1 MYAIQKSLS
10 VERQDYILSF
20 YPMVYSIARRLIR
33 RLPPTVDIEDMVS
46 VGVIGLIE
54 AYDRFDQAKGIP
66 FRAYAELRVRGA
78 MIDELR
84 KQDWVPRSVRR
95 RAQELDGLRE
105 SLHKRLGRKAK
116 ETELA
121 DELKMNRQQFVRHRR
136 RARIHSLVSIDQPLA
151 STEACSIRDL
161 LACSG
166 LDSEASLV
174 EKELRVLLMEEL
186 GKLNEREK
194 IAVELYF
201 FERKSLKSIGDRLN
215 VTESR
220 ACQIRGAAV
229 RSLRKR
235 IERRLQVS
243 H

>member
-1 MYAIQKSLS
+1 MYAIQQS
-10 VERQDYILSF
+10 VSVQRKEFILSF
-20 YPMVYSIARRLIR
+20 YPMVYSIAKRLIR
-33 RLPPTVDIEDMVS
+33 RLPPTVDLEDMVS

-95 RAQELDGLRE
+95 RAQELDGMRE
-105 SLHKRLGRKAK
+105 SLQKKLGRRAQ
-116 ETELA
+116 EDELA
-121 DELKMNRQQFVRHRR
+121 RELNMDRRQFSRHRR
-136 RARIHSLVSIDQPLA
+136 RAQIHSLVSLDQPIA
-151 STEACSIRDL
+151 STEACALRDL

-166 LDSEASLV
+166 LDSESLLV
-174 EKELRVLLMEEL
+174 ESELRDLLKEEL
-186 GKLNEREK
+186 AKLNEREK

-201 FERKSLKSIGDRLN
+201 FQRKSLKSIGERLS

-235 IERRLQVS
+235 IEKRMQVAR
-243 H
+243 